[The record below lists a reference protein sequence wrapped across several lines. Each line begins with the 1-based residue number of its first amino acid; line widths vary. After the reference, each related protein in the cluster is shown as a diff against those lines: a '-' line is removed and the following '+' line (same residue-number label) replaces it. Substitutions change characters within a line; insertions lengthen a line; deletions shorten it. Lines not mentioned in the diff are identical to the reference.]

1 MAVFGER
8 GHIADDVPVRVGH
21 HLLVQI
27 RSLSWL
33 MTKVLLLL
41 LWFYVAVFAV
51 FISTMSAAHST
62 PGSSTTFHTA
72 AIIFIVIGW
81 LLSSASFAR
90 RRTKP
95 WRSATTPENQA
106 R

>member
-1 MAVFGER
+1 MQV
-8 GHIADDVPVRVGH
+8 
-21 HLLVQI
+21 

-51 FISTMSAAHST
+51 FISTMSAAHSP
-62 PGSSTTFHTA
+62 PGSSTAFHTA

-81 LLSSASFAR
+81 LLSSAWFVR
-90 RRTKP
+90 RWIKR
-95 WRSATTPENQA
+95 WRSATTPESQP